1 MMPYIMRRLALTFLW
16 LAVTGLG
23 GYLAYLWWGEIT
35 ALVTLLIWCAVTGM
49 NISDTK
55 TRR

>member
-1 MMPYIMRRLALTFLW
+1 MPYIMRRLALTFLW
-16 LAVTGLG
+16 LAVSSLG
-23 GYLAYLWWGEIT
+23 GYLAYLWWGLEV
-35 ALVTLLIWCAVTGM
+35 ALLVLLIWCAVTGM